1 MTILVTGSSG
11 FIGYHVS
18 DFLLKKGFEVF
29 GVDNINDYYDREIK
43 IKRNDMLTSFK
54 NFSFEELDISEFDQ
68 FKRSLINK
76 NIDVVIHLAA
86 QAGVRYSIENPFSYA
101 QSNLV
106 GFTNILELCRHMNVK
121 KLIYASTSS
130 VYGANTDM
138 PFSEK
143 KIADHPIQ
151 FYAATKRANEL
162 MAHSYSYLYKL
173 ETIGLRFFTVY
184 GPWGRPDMA
193 LFKFT
198 KNILENKPIEVFNNG
213 EHIRDFTYIDD
224 IVSGIYGALKRSFT
238 TTQEWDSN
246 NPSPQHSSVPFEIY
260 NLGNSK
266 PVPLMKYIEAIEK
279 NLGIKAKIDFKP
291 LQKGDVV
298 KTESDITLARQNLG
312 YNPTTNIEEGVKNFV
327 NWYKG
332 YFS

>member
-246 NPSPQHSSVPFEIY
+246 NPSPQHSLVPFEIY

-266 PVPLMKYIEAIEK
+266 PVPLMKYIEEIEK